1 MTGTDRIR
9 GRATRRDRAVA
20 RVKAPVPTSLRA
32 FDPLLRPTGSK
43 VAQLVRTALVLAA
56 AVGLHVFM
64 LTAIFAA
71 NRVASSVEPSEKRDD
86 KIEVAIVRPPPP
98 PPPPPV
104 QPPAPADEP
113 EPERAPPPPK
123 KKPKPKKPPKKE
135 PPPPDP
141 TDLPP
146 DPPKTPPKK
155 QPRRIVGLNLE
166 STVQGSGGPSFAI
179 GNTRMGQTG
188 DKAEDAKT
196 VKRLQKT
203 APTPPPNRK
212 ATRIPGSGRGK
223 IGAPKPVGGRSRPAY
238 PKLLRAQNIEG
249 NVTVEVRIDEQG
261 KVKSVRIVE
270 GSRFKE
276 FEQSALA
283 AARKQRWEPATQGG
297 RPIPYT
303 LTYTYRFRITD

>member
-1 MTGTDRIR
+1 MS
-9 GRATRRDRAVA
+9 GRNRNQRSVRRERAVA
-20 RVKAPVPTSLRA
+20 RVKVPVPTSLRA

-43 VAQLVRTALVLAA
+43 VAQLVRSVVVLLAA
-56 AVGLHVFM
+56 LGLHAFM

-71 NRVASSVEPSEKRDD
+71 NRVASSVETKAPVDD
-86 KIEVAIVRPPPP
+86 KIKVAIVEPP

-104 QPPAPADEP
+104 EPAPPAPEP

-141 TDLPP
+141 IDLPP
-146 DPPKTPPKK
+146 EPPKKPPKK

-166 STVQGSGGPSFAI
+166 STVKGSGGPSFAV
-179 GNTRMGQTG
+179 GNTRMGRTG
-188 DKAEDAKT
+188 DVAEEAKAVKKLTKT
-196 VKRLQKT
+196 V
-203 APTPPPNRK
+203 PGPPPNRK

-223 IGAPKPVGGRSRPAY
+223 IAAPSPMGGRIRPDY

-249 NVTVEVRIDEQG
+249 NVTVEVRIDENG
-261 KVKSVRIVE
+261 KVRSVRIVE
-270 GSRFKE
+270 GARFKE
-276 FEQSALA
+276 FEESALA
-283 AARKQRWEPATQGG
+283 AARKQKWAPATQGG
-297 RPIPYT
+297 RRIPYT